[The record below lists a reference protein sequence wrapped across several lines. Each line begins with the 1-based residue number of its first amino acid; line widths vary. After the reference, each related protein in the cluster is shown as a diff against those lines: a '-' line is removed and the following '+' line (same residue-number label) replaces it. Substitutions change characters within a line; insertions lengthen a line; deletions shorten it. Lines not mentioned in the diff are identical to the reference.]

1 MHNATSAGPWRCN
14 LVGAVHSLCAQQYQ
28 SHFIKL
34 IDRLVV
40 GYESILCQKCSNK
53 YKHSPT
59 CSSRHTFN
67 ATFRTFFPPDLKKKK
82 KRTKENTLSTWFGTE
97 LSFIRHLSAAV
108 NQTDWRIVP
117 DWGRAARLTTLFTT
131 IPVLSPHS
139 RVVVER

>member
-1 MHNATSAGPWRCN
+1 MVRFLLKKKKIIKTSVGWFCFGRFFVVHNATSAGPWRCN

-82 KRTKENTLSTWFGTE
+82 KERKKILY
-97 LSFIRHLSAAV
+97 
-108 NQTDWRIVP
+108 
-117 DWGRAARLTTLFTT
+117 RLGLAQN
-131 IPVLSPHS
+131 
-139 RVVVER
+139 